1 MESHTQRKAEG
12 SGSGSHLCTDPDVVR
27 TQEDRKK
34 APVSGVFTA
43 VRTVGELGLGVC
55 LATQEGIFYPET

>member
-1 MESHTQRKAEG
+1 MDGVTQPGKG
-12 SGSGSHLCTDPDVVR
+12 TGGGSHLCTDRDVGR

-43 VRTVGELGLGVC
+43 LRTMGELGLGVC
-55 LATQEGIFYPET
+55 LATRESIFYPET